1 MPPLLMTAL
10 FSMLL
15 NMLAPTPG
23 LGLLHSAQA
32 DRAAVVLLE
41 RGLR

>member
-15 NMLAPTPG
+15 NMLAPQSSIQLPH
-23 LGLLHSAQA
+23 LSKV
-32 DRAAVVLLE
+32 DRTAVTVAE
-41 RGLR
+41 HGLR